1 MGGSESKGSDQ
12 RPVHFTDEE
21 KPMVSVLFHR
31 ISHGKKTFNR
41 EQFRN
46 FAHGVLDPEV
56 CELLYELLHGTKQR
70 HHHHLRGGQHEGEVD
85 HHHFSHHL
93 AAILKGGVRE
103 QAVLLTSLCSP
114 DHDYVIPEHL
124 VKFVSS
130 MVQSYEKI
138 LAAHCRQYQ
147 SWMFAPSGNS
157 HRKLALYMLEDLFST
172 GSSKDRDFS
181 LPEVPKNA
189 TYSTDDIE
197 MWIPR
202 CPLFQQIFHE
212 VFHGCFRLYE
222 TDPSDVIFHH
232 PRIPQVCD
240 TNWSRVGTILDL
252 PSVLFLNASLPA
264 ALQGEWRL
272 LFSNSLHGDSFSQL
286 IKMIDGRGPTL
297 LVLRDQQG
305 HMFGGFASEPWS
317 INSKFYGDDRCFLF
331 RTHPNYGLYMATGY
345 NTNFMYLNLN
355 MQTLPNGL
363 GMGGQ
368 FDYFG
373 FWIDHTFNSG
383 HSKAGPRCTTYGS
396 PQLSET
402 PEFKVD
408 VLEVWVVGPQKKKDD
423 EYDDED
429 LTEEEREH
437 LAKKS
442 ILDKDPESKAMLELL
457 GRGPVSEG
465 LREGDE
471 TASSPEDN
479 KVISL
484 F

>member
-1 MGGSESKGSDQ
+1 MGGGESKGSDH
-12 RPVHFTDEE
+12 RPVHFSDDE

-46 FAHGVLDPEV
+46 FAHGVLDADV
-56 CELLYELLHGTKQR
+56 CELLYDLLHGSKHHH
-70 HHHHLRGGQHEGEVD
+70 HHHHLRGGHHEGEVD
-85 HHHFSHHL
+85 HHNFSHHL
-93 AAILKGGVRE
+93 AAILKGQTKE
-103 QAVLLTSLCSP
+103 QAVLLSSLCSP

-124 VKFVSS
+124 LKFVTS

-147 SWMFAPSGNS
+147 SWMFAPGNS
-157 HRKLALYMLEDLFST
+157 YRKLALYMLEDLFFT
-172 GSSKDRDFS
+172 GSAKDRGFH
-181 LPEVPKNA
+181 LPEVPKDV

-197 MWIPR
+197 AWISK
-202 CPLFQQIFHE
+202 CSLFQQIFHE

-222 TDPSDVIFHH
+222 NDPSDVIFHH
-232 PRIPQVCD
+232 PRIPHVCD

-252 PSVLFLNASLPA
+252 PTVLYLNAHLPA

-272 LFSNSLHGDSFSQL
+272 VFSNSLHGDSFSQL
-286 IKMIDGRGPTL
+286 IKLIQGHGPTL
-297 LVLRDQQG
+297 LVLRDQEG
-305 HMFGGFASEPWS
+305 HTYGGFAHQPWVVGP
-317 INSKFYGDDRCFLF
+317 KFYGDDHCFLF
-331 RTHPNYGLYMATGY
+331 RTHPNFGIYAATGY
-345 NTNFMYLNLN
+345 NSNFMYLNAN

-373 FWIDHTFNSG
+373 LWIDHTFNTG
-383 HSKAGPRCTTYGS
+383 HSRAGPRCTTYGS
-396 PQLSET
+396 PQLSKA
-402 PEFKVD
+402 PDFKVD
-408 VLEVWVVGPQKKKDD
+408 ILEVWTVGPQKKKED
-423 EYDDED
+423 EYEDDD
-429 LTEEEREH
+429 LTEEERE
-437 LAKKS
+437 LQARKS
-442 ILDKDPESKAMLELL
+442 VLDKDPESKAMLELL

-471 TASSPEDN
+471 TADSPEDN